1 MDPVTLSEAAAD
13 HGLAI
18 LLFGVLSDA
27 AQRHGGRLP
36 GLASRL
42 GLIATDAAAEVTLSF
57 ADSRC
62 VIEAGLGD
70 PDLVI
75 AASSALLPRL
85 QALPTVLG
93 LPLLASPAGV
103 ELVLSLLSE
112 PVRLRQP
119 ATLLH
124 PRRAA
129 RAALDVW
136 RLVRLVA
143 GG

>member
-36 GLASRL
+36 GLSSRL

-62 VIEAGLGD
+62 VVEAGLSD

-119 ATLLH
+119 ATLLR